1 MKRNL
6 TFICLIVAFRCG
18 TALSQEDSGPVQ
30 GRTATSLMR
39 ATSANDGTANN
50 RLVESA
56 MAHSVIVTPANP
68 MPGANAA
75 NSALI
80 GLLRK
85 QSMAAQSLLVGTA
98 RPVATNGGGTL
109 MSGGGKQMLNS
120 QPMTTQGSAPHI
132 GAGQTMN
139 SPGSGSSGVSNARPV
154 PITMQQVPSAVVP
167 ARVPQPL
174 KPGTNVI
181 PTQACMVGI
190 AAVDGQKS
198 GVWFS
203 PVSGADGMF
212 VIQGCGFGATPG
224 QVYLSG
230 LHYASTP
237 VTSATLGVMGS
248 PLNPGQI
255 TFQVSAGNW
264 SDRQIIAQIDPN
276 ASGFFDTN
284 NVTLVLKTATG
295 QLYQAAGFNFS
306 AARADQMLTA
316 ILKAPSCWSSQNG
329 CIPAGINLASV
340 NSVNG
345 QIQADAESPSLSLIK
360 PGETIAV
367 ARQSSAGQFPIPAAS
382 GFAFPGATDT
392 YQFHFAAGF
401 ELDPN
406 SGVQLRHTTLDSS
419 YCQSVNGVPST
430 SGNWTVNY
438 TSTSSFQVSWA
449 EDGCWPKAPMNSAST
464 QQWLDYG
471 SVSAYALAITV
482 LGPRGV
488 NPWASGNSNVLTI
501 QKHPQLLTH

>member
-1 MKRNL
+1 
-6 TFICLIVAFRCG
+6 
-18 TALSQEDSGPVQ
+18 
-30 GRTATSLMR
+30 
-39 ATSANDGTANN
+39 
-50 RLVESA
+50 
-56 MAHSVIVTPANP
+56 
-68 MPGANAA
+68 
-75 NSALI
+75 
-80 GLLRK
+80 
-85 QSMAAQSLLVGTA
+85 
-98 RPVATNGGGTL
+98 
-109 MSGGGKQMLNS
+109 
-120 QPMTTQGSAPHI
+120 
-132 GAGQTMN
+132 
-139 SPGSGSSGVSNARPV
+139 
-154 PITMQQVPSAVVP
+154 
-167 ARVPQPL
+167 
-174 KPGTNVI
+174 
-181 PTQACMVGI
+181 
-190 AAVDGQKS
+190 
-198 GVWFS
+198 
-203 PVSGADGMF
+203 
-212 VIQGCGFGATPG
+212 
-224 QVYLSG
+224 
-230 LHYASTP
+230 
-237 VTSATLGVMGS
+237 
-248 PLNPGQI
+248 
-255 TFQVSAGNW
+255 
-264 SDRQIIAQIDPN
+264 
-276 ASGFFDTN
+276 
-284 NVTLVLKTATG
+284 
-295 QLYQAAGFNFS
+295 
-306 AARADQMLTA
+306 
-316 ILKAPSCWSSQNG
+316 
-329 CIPAGINLASV
+329 
-340 NSVNG
+340 VNG